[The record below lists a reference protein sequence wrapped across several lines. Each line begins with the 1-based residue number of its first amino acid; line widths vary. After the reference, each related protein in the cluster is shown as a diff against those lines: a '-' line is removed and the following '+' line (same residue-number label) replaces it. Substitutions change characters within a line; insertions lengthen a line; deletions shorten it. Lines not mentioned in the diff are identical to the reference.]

1 MTPSRTL
8 ARDYKHVRNNAP
20 GAQGFSGWMGLLIGL
35 SIGLAVALGVFL
47 HYRNPAPAQPTPEAA
62 VAPASAQAS
71 ETEPPVSAPVDSAP
85 PEYDFY
91 KMLPE
96 QEVEV
101 PKDARVAAAQAAPA
115 GVRGDVTL
123 QVGSF
128 KGMDQAEKMQARLVL
143 HGLESRI
150 QRFTL
155 QDETWY
161 RVRIGP
167 ISTVEELDAVRA
179 KLAEA
184 EVEATAVSSQVVE
197 TPPP

>member
-8 ARDYKHVRNNAP
+8 ARDYKHVRRNAP
-20 GAQGFSGWMGLLIGL
+20 GTQGFTGWMGLLIGL

-47 HYRNPAPAQPTPEAA
+47 HYRNPAPEQPTPEATA
-62 VAPASAQAS
+62 APASAQVS
-71 ETEPPVSAPVDSAP
+71 ETAPPAPAPAGAP

-101 PKDARVAAAQAAPA
+101 PKTASAAPA
-115 GVRGDVTL
+115 PIPAGLRGDVTL
-123 QVGSF
+123 QAGSF
-128 KGMDQAEKMQARLVL
+128 KGQDQAERMQARLAL
-143 HGLESRI
+143 HGIESRI

-167 ISTVEELDAVRA
+167 IGTVEELDAVRA

-197 TPPP
+197 APPP

>member
-1 MTPSRTL
+1 MSPGRTL
-8 ARDYKHVRNNAP
+8 SRDFKDVRRNTP
-20 GAQGFSGWMGLLIGL
+20 GSPVPFNGWTGLA
-35 SIGLAVALGVFL
+35 IGLAIGLGVALVVHL
-47 HYRNPAPAQPTPEAA
+47 HDRDAQTVVPVPEAA
-62 VAPASAQAS
+62 AAPASAQAGEEDPAADTGAS
-71 ETEPPVSAPVDSAP
+71 
-85 PEYDFY
+85 YDFY

-101 PKDARVAAAQAAPA
+101 PKDARAPVNPVAPA

-128 KGMDQAEKMQARLVL
+128 KGMDQAEKMQARLAL
-143 HGLESRI
+143 QGIESRI

-167 ISTVEELDAVRA
+167 IGTVEELDAVRA

>member
-8 ARDYKHVRNNAP
+8 ARDYKHVRRNAP
-20 GAQGFSGWMGLLIGL
+20 GTQGFTGWTGRLIGL

-47 HYRNPAPAQPTPEAA
+47 HYRNPAPEQPTPEATA
-62 VAPASAQAS
+62 APASAQAS
-71 ETEPPVSAPVDSAP
+71 ETAPPAPAPAGAP

-101 PKDARVAAAQAAPA
+101 PKDARAPVNPVAPA

-128 KGMDQAEKMQARLVL
+128 KGMDQAEKMQARLAL
-143 HGLESRI
+143 QGIESRI

-167 ISTVEELDAVRA
+167 IGTVEELDAVRA

-184 EVEATAVSSQVVE
+184 EVEATPVSSQVVE

>member
-1 MTPSRTL
+1 VTPSRTL
-8 ARDYKHVRNNAP
+8 ARDYKHVRRNTSGGQPFN
-20 GAQGFSGWMGLLIGL
+20 GWMGLLIGL

-47 HYRNPAPAQPTPEAA
+47 HYRNPPPAQPTPEA
-62 VAPASAQAS
+62 VVPPASAQAS
-71 ETEPPVSAPVDSAP
+71 EPEGPAPAGP
-85 PEYDFY
+85 ANEYDFY
-91 KMLPE
+91 DMLKN

-101 PKDARVAAAQAAPA
+101 PATASATPAAAMPA
-115 GVRGDVTL
+115 GLRGDVTL

-128 KGMDQAEKMQARLVL
+128 KGQDQAEKMQARLAL

-167 ISTVEELDAVRA
+167 IGTVEELDAVRA

-184 EVEATAVSSQVVE
+184 EVEATAVSSEVVE
-197 TPPP
+197 APPP

>member
-8 ARDYKHVRNNAP
+8 ARDYKHVRRNTSGGQPFN
-20 GAQGFSGWMGLLIGL
+20 GWMGLLIGL

-47 HYRNPAPAQPTPEAA
+47 HYRNPPPAQPTPEA
-62 VAPASAQAS
+62 VVPPASAQAS
-71 ETEPPVSAPVDSAP
+71 EPEGPAPAGP
-85 PEYDFY
+85 ANEYDFY
-91 KMLPE
+91 DMLKN

-101 PKDARVAAAQAAPA
+101 PATASATPAAAMPA
-115 GVRGDVTL
+115 GLRGDVTL

-128 KGMDQAEKMQARLVL
+128 KGQDQAEKMQARLAL

-167 ISTVEELDAVRA
+167 IGTVEELDAVRA

-184 EVEATAVSSQVVE
+184 EVEATAVSSEVVE
-197 TPPP
+197 APPP

>member
-8 ARDYKHVRNNAP
+8 ARDYKHVRRNAP
-20 GAQGFSGWMGLLIGL
+20 GTQGFTGWTGLLIGL

-47 HYRNPAPAQPTPEAA
+47 HYRNPAPEQPTPEATA
-62 VAPASAQAS
+62 APASAQAS
-71 ETEPPVSAPVDSAP
+71 ETAPPAPAPAGAP

-101 PKDARVAAAQAAPA
+101 PPPTPAATRSLSTLPQGEVVLQA
-115 GVRGDVTL
+115 
-123 QVGSF
+123 GSF
-128 KGMDQAEKMQARLVL
+128 KSQDQADKLKGRLAMYGV
-143 HGLESRI
+143 EANI
-150 QRFTL
+150 QRFAL
-155 QDETWY
+155 EDETWY

-167 ISTVEELDAVRA
+167 IGTVEELEAVRA

-184 EVEATAVSSQVVE
+184 DIEATPMSSPVE
-197 TPPP
+197 MPPN